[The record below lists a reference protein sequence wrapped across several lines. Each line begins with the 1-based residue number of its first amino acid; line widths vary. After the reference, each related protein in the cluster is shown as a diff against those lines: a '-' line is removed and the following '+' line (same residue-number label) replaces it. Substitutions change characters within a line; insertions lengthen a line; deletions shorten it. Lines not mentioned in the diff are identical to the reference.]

1 MTRFDM
7 WKSSAKGC
15 PNDLTTCDDLTHSS
29 SKWPC
34 ISRSNAS
41 SGAGATSTPVRTP
54 NLPRLTAAL
63 PQGEQMLAISM
74 KKMWKIVNCEMD
86 IWWYCDINGCTKLNL
101 DLNLDKFDTFTWP
114 EGLRWSSSAGMTLE
128 ILRVLE
134 FLRLSFSSQ
143 GTLKDCANASNASN
157 ASQILIIT
165 TVGGRATSDFSRSAW
180 WGQEN
185 AAKTIAAFS
194 AHIFIYIYII
204 YIICTKKNHVHL
216 LVQTKFMQKCPKL
229 NIAMII
235 NDYQWPSMVFNYQQD
250 RVIQVHTSSYKFIQ
264 LPLDFHTF
272 PCLSHVCRL
281 LSRGSS
287 HKVHEARGEVIDGTW
302 RANGSNGHLWG
313 PNHDLTC
320 YSRGDMGWLSYMG
333 L

>member
-1 MTRFDM
+1 MHPMHPRF
-7 WKSSAKGC
+7 
-15 PNDLTTCDDLTHSS
+15 SS
-29 SKWPC
+29 SLQW
-34 ISRSNAS
+34 A
-41 SGAGATSTPVRTP
+41 AGPHRTLAGQP
-54 NLPRLTAAL
+54 
-63 PQGEQMLAISM
+63 GEAR
-74 KKMWKIVNCEMD
+74 K
-86 IWWYCDINGCTKLNL
+86 T
-101 DLNLDKFDTFTWP
+101 
-114 EGLRWSSSAGMTLE
+114 LRRP
-128 ILRVLE
+128 LRP
-134 FLRLSFSSQ
+134 FQ
-143 GTLKDCANASNASN
+143 
-157 ASQILIIT
+157 
-165 TVGGRATSDFSRSAW
+165 
-180 WGQEN
+180 
-185 AAKTIAAFS
+185 
-194 AHIFIYIYII
+194 HIYSYIYIIYII